1 MRNGRANKSGRRVNG
16 DNRKRSSGSI
26 FKKSRK
32 EEVKREYPA
41 YIGTA
46 QMTRDGL
53 VFVKVEGMEDDVYV
67 RRGKTKGALHGD
79 TVRVQV
85 TKEKTDGRRQEGVV
99 TEIIQRSSRPFV
111 GVLHIVGAQAWVLM
125 QSRVMPYDIALDIVD
140 KSGKPM
146 LRKRGGLPDT
156 GYLKALGNGE
166 YAVAGVY
173 ETVDGESR
181 ELVAHSGM
189 KVAALIDSWDRGES
203 IPRGRLSD
211 VLGEPGEN
219 DTEMHA
225 ILAEYAL
232 PYRFEA
238 EVENAAD
245 KISDEITEKDLKG
258 RIDFRD
264 TLTFTIDPQDAKD
277 FDDALS
283 FKKLDNGNYEVGVHI
298 ADVSYYVTPGT
309 PVDKEAIERGTSVY
323 LVDRTV
329 PMLPEKLSN
338 KLCSLR
344 PGEDKLTFSA
354 IFEITPLAKV
364 VSSKFSRTI
373 INSDYRFAYETAQ
386 QVIDNGD
393 KSLEMEL
400 RGGTD
405 GHSISSNESAMGQG
419 VYEGCLIPKHIKE
432 AILIL
437 HDLASKF
444 RKKRFAAGAISFER
458 PEMKVEVDEKGR
470 PVNVYQKISKEANWL
485 IEEFMLLANRSV
497 AEFIATAGKMDGVLK
512 KKAKTFIYRIH
523 DEPNGEK
530 IHGLREFAGNFGY
543 KMEAANDGKQ
553 LAKALNS
560 LLAESKDKPEAAA
573 IEMLALRS
581 MAKACYSTDNIG
593 HYGLAFKFYTHFT
606 SPIRRYPDTMVHR
619 LLAMYLDGADSQDKV
634 YYEDQCRHASEREV
648 IAAEAERASIKYKL
662 VEFMQDK
669 VGGEFDGH
677 ISGLTEWGMYVE
689 IEPTKIEG
697 MVALRDIRTD
707 FFEFDQDRYCL
718 RGRRS
723 GVVYNLG
730 DKVRIRVKATNLEQ
744 KLLDYELVDLRL
756 DSPAH
761 EEGEPQGNPAAR
773 KAKVKAAIRAS
784 KQKAKRKK

>member
-386 QVIDNGD
+386 QVIDNASPFSW
-393 KSLEMEL
+393 SL
-400 RGGTD
+400 
-405 GHSISSNESAMGQG
+405 
-419 VYEGCLIPKHIKE
+419 
-432 AILIL
+432 
-437 HDLASKF
+437 
-444 RKKRFAAGAISFER
+444 
-458 PEMKVEVDEKGR
+458 
-470 PVNVYQKISKEANWL
+470 
-485 IEEFMLLANRSV
+485 
-497 AEFIATAGKMDGVLK
+497 
-512 KKAKTFIYRIH
+512 
-523 DEPNGEK
+523 
-530 IHGLREFAGNFGY
+530 
-543 KMEAANDGKQ
+543 
-553 LAKALNS
+553 
-560 LLAESKDKPEAAA
+560 
-573 IEMLALRS
+573 
-581 MAKACYSTDNIG
+581 
-593 HYGLAFKFYTHFT
+593 
-606 SPIRRYPDTMVHR
+606 RY
-619 LLAMYLDGADSQDKV
+619 
-634 YYEDQCRHASEREV
+634 
-648 IAAEAERASIKYKL
+648 
-662 VEFMQDK
+662 
-669 VGGEFDGH
+669 
-677 ISGLTEWGMYVE
+677 
-689 IEPTKIEG
+689 
-697 MVALRDIRTD
+697 
-707 FFEFDQDRYCL
+707 
-718 RGRRS
+718 
-723 GVVYNLG
+723 
-730 DKVRIRVKATNLEQ
+730 
-744 KLLDYELVDLRL
+744 
-756 DSPAH
+756 
-761 EEGEPQGNPAAR
+761 
-773 KAKVKAAIRAS
+773 
-784 KQKAKRKK
+784 